1 MDIQIRTVCV
11 IDLFGMSHD
20 GILPSIVFTYDQT
33 WSGLF
38 AVAPPNPP
46 ALESRERPGGRLS
59 LVL

>member
-1 MDIQIRTVCV
+1 MQIQKIYA
-11 IDLFGMSHD
+11 IDLFGATND
-20 GILPSIVFTYDQT
+20 GIMPSIVFTYDQT

-46 ALESRERPGGRLS
+46 ALESRDRPDGRLS